1 MQLACFLRGDVRA
14 WAVLFWDAAA
24 GLPSLQTASTPAVQ
38 LQPGASSQAV
48 ATDDSDMEE
57 SLSDEDASRA
67 ASNQAQRAQLA
78 PLLPHAQQHLQL
90 ESPDLA
96 QEFMPVHPLLATNA
110 PLLLKLL
117 LPVSA
122 HAAACGSALQLH
134 VGELGLRVDI
144 SVAAVVDAITT
155 QLPRLTTLA
164 SVSIHGSI
172 HGSLDK
178 YGPPGAPLRRLLK
191 ALAAMSALLRLELCV
206 HCHDN
211 LGSTV
216 ADNCGELR
224 VTLILASLTTLT
236 HLRLGGQLVR
246 NGTPYADRSH
256 CISDLLGL
264 TTLTNLQ
271 SLALDEVHTPD
282 NYPEAAMLPLTQLLA
297 ALTNMTELKLDALPD
312 EEYHAS
318 PSESDAPRCAALRT
332 FVARRGISYL
342 PSPQRVGAER
352 HCSRRAHAP
361 GAAAVPRRDGRVRA
375 CSRCYRRVCAA
386 ARLEARM
393 GESGRCAYDDTG
405 RTDGVDAVD
414 GTAPDGA
421 AAA

>member
-1 MQLACFLRGDVRA
+1 M
-14 WAVLFWDAAA
+14 LFWDAAA
-24 GLPSLQTASTPAVQ
+24 GLPSLQPASTPAAQ
-38 LQPGASSQAV
+38 LQPGASSDAV

-57 SLSDEDASRA
+57 SSSDEDASRA
-67 ASNQAQRAQLA
+67 ARIQAQRAQLA

-96 QEFMPVHPLLATNA
+96 QEFLPVHPLLATSV
-110 PLLLKLL
+110 PLPLKLL

-122 HAAACGSALQLH
+122 HAAACGSALQLRD
-134 VGELGLRVDI
+134 GELSLSVDI
-144 SVAAVVDAITT
+144 SEAAVVGAITR
-155 QLPRLTTLA
+155 QIPRLMTLA
-164 SVSIHGSI
+164 SVSIYGSI

-178 YGPPGAPLRRLLK
+178 HGPPGAPLRRLLE
-191 ALAAMSALLRLELCV
+191 ALAATSALRRLELCV

-211 LGSTV
+211 AGSTV
-216 ADNCGELR
+216 IDNCGELR
-224 VTLILASLTTLT
+224 VTHILAPLTTLT

-256 CISDLLGL
+256 CNSGLLGL

-282 NYPEAAMLPLTQLLA
+282 TYPEGAMLPLTQLLA
-297 ALTNMTELKLDALPD
+297 ALTNITELELDAIPD
-312 EEYHAS
+312 EEYAS
-318 PSESDAPRCAALRT
+318 LREADAPRCAALRV
-332 FVARRGISYL
+332 FCRAPWNRLSAV
-342 PSPQRVGAER
+342 PHRVGAER

-386 ARLEARM
+386 ARLEAGV
-393 GESGRCAYDDTG
+393 GESGRCAYNDTG